1 MLFDENLEV
10 ASFPP
15 NSEAQLLLSNLQN
28 IALTNFDVE
37 SAKNSQKFYE
47 VVNNFFDNSCDT
59 NTKKLKTYFEKIK
72 FNSQDLPLKD
82 FQADCFYFH
91 QLLNNLKNGE
101 QRIWQ
106 KQRINELQQK
116 LKQNLISENEKL
128 EFLDLLR
135 MQSQQK

>member
-1 MLFDENLEV
+1 M
-10 ASFPP
+10 
-15 NSEAQLLLSNLQN
+15 
-28 IALTNFDVE
+28 
-37 SAKNSQKFYE
+37 
-47 VVNNFFDNSCDT
+47 
-59 NTKKLKTYFEKIK
+59 
-72 FNSQDLPLKD
+72 PLKD
-82 FQADCFYFH
+82 FQAYCFYFH